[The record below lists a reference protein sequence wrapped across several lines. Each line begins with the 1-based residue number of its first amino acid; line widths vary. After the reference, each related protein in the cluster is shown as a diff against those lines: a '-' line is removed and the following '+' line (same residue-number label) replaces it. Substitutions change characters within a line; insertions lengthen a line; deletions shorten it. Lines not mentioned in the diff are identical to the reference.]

1 MDLMHET
8 LASMAVAPTGLHFGE
23 ALKLDSNLPAL
34 PVRLRSFGSFS
45 GSGCHSR
52 SF

>member
-1 MDLMHET
+1 MDLMNET
-8 LASMAVAPTGLHFGE
+8 LASMAVAPTGLS
-23 ALKLDSNLPAL
+23 KLESNLPAL